1 MWKWL
6 HPYAKAEN
14 CYRLCGTLLPWFSI
28 IALLS
33 ILIGTVWGLM
43 FAPTDYQQ
51 GDSFRIIYLHVPAAI
66 WSMGAYMSMA
76 IAAFIGLVWQIR
88 LSDMAALPWHRLVRS
103 LP

>member
-28 IALLS
+28 IAFVT
-33 ILIGTVWGLM
+33 IIIGTVWGLM

-66 WSMGAYMSMA
+66 WSMGATCRWRLPPLSA
-76 IAAFIGLVWQIR
+76 GVANSLV
-88 LSDMAALPWHRLVRS
+88 
-103 LP
+103 